1 MTLLSVQYLNIFF
14 DLPEAK
20 VRAVEDLNFSLRSGE
35 ILGIVGESGSGKT
48 QTVLSILGLLASNG
62 YSEGSVRFEDREIL
76 NADARELNKIRGA
89 KIAMIF
95 QDSMA
100 SLNPYL
106 RIRTQMIEVLVRHL
120 GMNSK
125 DALQRAIDVLDRVKI
140 AGARNRIHAYPHE
153 FSGGMRQRVM
163 IAMALLCNPSLIIA
177 DEPTTALDVTVQ
189 AQILA
194 LLGELKREANVS
206 ILLVTH
212 DLGIVAEI
220 CDHVLVV
227 YAGRM
232 MEYAGVDE
240 IFEHPYHPYTQ
251 ALLRSIPRIDREK
264 SEKLRVIPG
273 NPPDLL
279 HKPEGCPFSKRCERC
294 FDPCTTHPLEEK
306 QIYGTRRMACHL
318 DPT

>member
-1 MTLLSVQYLNIFF
+1 MTLLSVQNLNIFF
-14 DLPEAK
+14 DLPEAR
-20 VRAVEDLNFSLRSGE
+20 VRAVENLNFSVRSGE

-48 QTVLSILGLLASNG
+48 QAVLSILGLLASNG
-62 YSEGSVRFEDREIL
+62 YSEGSVRFEDRELL
-76 NADARELNKIRGA
+76 NADERELNKIRGA

-95 QDSMA
+95 QDPMA

-140 AGARNRIHAYPHE
+140 AGARSRIHAYPHE

-163 IAMALLCNPSLIIA
+163 IAMALLCNPRLIIA

-189 AQILA
+189 AQILV
-194 LLGELKREANVS
+194 LLRELTREANVS

-212 DLGIVAEI
+212 DLGVVAEI
-220 CDHVLVV
+220 CDHVLVM

-232 MEYAGVDE
+232 MEYAGVNE

-251 ALLRSIPRIDREK
+251 ALLRSIPRIDHEK
-264 SEKLRVIPG
+264 NEKLRVIPG

-279 HKPEGCPFSKRCERC
+279 HKPKGCPFSVRCERC
-294 FDPCTTHPLEEK
+294 FDRCTTHPLEEK
-306 QIYGTRRMACHL
+306 QMKGARRVACHL

>member
-1 MTLLSVQYLNIFF
+1 MSLLSVQNLSVFF
-14 DLPEAK
+14 ELPETQICAVK
-20 VRAVEDLNFSLRSGE
+20 DLSFSVRSSE

-62 YSEGSVRFEDREIL
+62 FSKGSVRFDGREIL
-76 NADARELNKIRGA
+76 NADARELNNIRGA

-95 QDSMA
+95 QDPMA

-106 RIRTQMIEVLVRHL
+106 RISTQMVEVLVRHQ

-125 DALQRAIDVLDRVKI
+125 EALQRVIEGLDQVKI
-140 AGARNRIHAYPHE
+140 AEAHKRVHAYPHE

-163 IAMALLCNPSLIIA
+163 IAMALLCKPSLIIA

-194 LLGELKREANVS
+194 LLKELKRDTNVS

-212 DLGIVAEI
+212 DLGVVAEI
-220 CDHVLVV
+220 CDHVLVM

-232 MEYAGVDE
+232 MEYAEVGE
-240 IFEHPYHPYTQ
+240 IFENPYHPYTQ
-251 ALLRSIPRIDREK
+251 ALLRSIPQIDRK
-264 SEKLRVIPG
+264 KGKKLNMIPG
-273 NPPDLL
+273 NPPYLL
-279 HKPEGCPFSKRCERC
+279 HKFKGCPFSDRCENC
-294 FDPCTTHPLEEK
+294 FDRCTTQDIEEK
-306 QIYGTRRMACHL
+306 RLGGERRVACHL
-318 DPT
+318 NLA